1 MYNKNNMAKKYFI
14 TTPIYYASGK
24 PHIGH
29 AFTTILADTF
39 ASYKRLLGYDALLL
53 SGMDEHG
60 QKIADKAASVGK
72 KPQDFVDDIN
82 VDFHN
87 LWKLLNINFSVF
99 IRTSSPEH
107 CLAVQKVFSKLYED
121 KQIYLDS
128 WKGLYCVQCE
138 EN

>member
-1 MYNKNNMAKKYFI
+1 MYNKNNMAKKYLI

-39 ASYKRLLGYDALLL
+39 ASYKRLLGYDAILL

-87 LWKLLNINFSVF
+87 L
-99 IRTSSPEH
+99 
-107 CLAVQKVFSKLYED
+107 
-121 KQIYLDS
+121 
-128 WKGLYCVQCE
+128 
-138 EN
+138 